1 VWALVREVDLVSYLP
16 PFMAEYQEDVVTLRA
31 EDPEFRLVWEAVDR
45 LYKNEFILD
54 ADEYGI
60 SRFERLLKL
69 HPYDTDTLEVRR
81 LRVLAKWFKRTP
93 YTFPWLKDWM
103 ALLCGAHGHKES
115 FADYLLFIKLDRNV
129 LPLAGGI
136 MGIIL
141 EILPPIIP
149 ANMCMEV
156 SQKWEASAVLRVGA
170 CAETRQR
177 VEVWPMHM
185 TTEVDGVCQVN
196 TGAAAKTRQSVE
208 VWPRMA
214 RTLDAAAGAGAAGGL
229 AVRQSVEIFPKKE

>member
-1 VWALVREVDLVSYLP
+1 MVREVDLVSYLP
-16 PFMAEYQEDVVTLRA
+16 PFMAEYQEDTVTLKA

-69 HPYDTDTLEVRR
+69 HPCDTDSLELRR
-81 LRVLAKWFKRTP
+81 LRVLAMWFKRTP
-93 YTFPWLKDWM
+93 YTFPWLKAWM
-103 ALLCGAHGHKES
+103 VLLCGTQGHAES
-115 FADYLLFIKLDRNV
+115 FADYLLFIQLDRNI

-156 SQKWEASAVLRVGA
+156 SQKWEASAALHIGA
-170 CAETRQR
+170 CAESRQR

-185 TTEVDGVCQVN
+185 TTQVDGICEVN
-196 TGAAAKTRQSVE
+196 TGAAAKTRQSGS
-208 VWPRMA
+208 VWPRLA
-214 RTLDAAAGAGAAGGL
+214 RTLDAAADVGAGGGL
-229 AVRQSVEIFPKKE
+229 AVRQSVVIFPKKE